1 MLNKRQ
7 KRHSFRRN
15 PTGSRTHEIDR
26 ARDRANRLENFLALL
41 ETKITGQSPAEPAR
55 SSQELTERFS
65 QYSESKRFAW
75 LQRPRLHL
83 AIFERVWR
91 DDEIAKL
98 GGKLVGEKARKE
110 KAERAHK
117 VWAIAKKLR
126 WSDKRLTMFKQVVV
140 EFRRNQTIQNYL
152 RVRRQFPEVEIQIG
166 AFAGIDPLVML
177 ENEFRK
183 QGVDPELVAGS
194 LDADEPSIDALCLR
208 LMERMVEREKI
219 SKDEPGHMQ
228 KRRAAITDTMVNYLI
243 VTILES
249 LDWNEQEVRIPA
261 SLVMLIRH
269 QLTGTKPD
277 LHTVYLAKE
286 RLQNIAISVAL
297 NLQPNEKLSINKLA
311 SLAGIP
317 RSTAARWLKDKE
329 FKQWLEVERIWAA
342 EGAFKSV
349 GK

>member
-1 MLNKRQ
+1 MERRQ
-7 KRHSFRRN
+7 ERR
-15 PTGSRTHEIDR
+15 
-26 ARDRANRLENFLALL
+26 
-41 ETKITGQSPAEPAR
+41 
-55 SSQELTERFS
+55 
-65 QYSESKRFAW
+65 
-75 LQRPRLHL
+75 
-83 AIFERVWR
+83 
-91 DDEIAKL
+91 
-98 GGKLVGEKARKE
+98 

-166 AFAGIDPLVML
+166 AFGGIDPLFML

-219 SKDEPGHMQ
+219 SKEEPGQMQ

-277 LHTVYLAKE
+277 LHTAYLAKE

-329 FKQWLEVERIWAA
+329 FKQWLEVGRIWAA